1 MRERFTNEEWE
12 TLLFAPILANY
23 AVAMADGAAD
33 SGESRALAE
42 AAAGALAHEDE
53 LTREVCQTLV
63 RDYRATVARV
73 QEASK
78 TRSAG
83 DVIVEAAR
91 LADSMNR
98 SGSPTPYK
106 QFLLEMC
113 LATAEAAGPAG
124 GPRMSTEEHQLVQ
137 VIRTILDIPE

>member
-23 AVAMADGAAD
+23 AVAMADGASD
-33 SGESRALAE
+33 SGEARALAE
-42 AAAGALAHEDE
+42 AAARALAHEDA

-73 QEASK
+73 QEASQ

-91 LADSMNR
+91 LADRVNR

-106 QFLLEMC
+106 QFLLDMC
-113 LATAEAAGPAG
+113 LATAEATGPTAGPRVS
-124 GPRMSTEEHQLVQ
+124 PEERQTVQ
-137 VIRTILDIPE
+137 VIRTILELPE